1 MKSRYGSEGDIG
13 QTIDAFVKW
22 GHYFKQDPQAA
33 GNALAESYLRAS
45 KYSFNEQPDDKAT
58 KAEAYVD
65 GHGRRHSG
73 KVLDEVIQ
81 GAIDSAGER
90 EEFVA
95 TTAQRQALK
104 ELFPALTFDQALRKI
119 VQIDRD
125 AFRDPLAT
133 GAIVAAAFGNPV
145 TEPQHERH
153 APAKKPI
160 LAGGL
165 PPPAKRRPLLPVGFC
180 AAIKTSHQQRE
191 WRRVPSDF

>member
-22 GHYFKQDPQAA
+22 GHYFKQDPQAV
-33 GNALAESYLRAS
+33 GNAFAESYLRAS

-58 KAEAYVD
+58 KAEAYVG

-95 TTAQRQALK
+95 TTAVDLSRP
-104 ELFPALTFDQALRKI
+104 FLR
-119 VQIDRD
+119 
-125 AFRDPLAT
+125 
-133 GAIVAAAFGNPV
+133 GA
-145 TEPQHERH
+145 R
-153 APAKKPI
+153 
-160 LAGGL
+160 
-165 PPPAKRRPLLPVGFC
+165 
-180 AAIKTSHQQRE
+180 
-191 WRRVPSDF
+191 